1 MSRTLGAAAAAALA
15 LALPAHADEPP
26 GDRPVVVADRAFKL
40 PEVPPIRRKAKKDWL
55 HGLADRVDEAR
66 TVLEGHALV
75 VTSGDSEVRTFTYD
89 DLVKSLKPND
99 AQQPVAR
106 VPEP

>member
-15 LALPAHADEPP
+15 LALAVQADEPP
-26 GDRPVVVADRAFKL
+26 GDRPVVVADRTFTL
-40 PEVPPIRRKAKKDWL
+40 PDVPPIRRKAKKDWL

-66 TVLEGHALV
+66 TALEGHALV
-75 VTSGDSEVRTFTYD
+75 VTSGDSKVRTFTYD

-99 AQQPVAR
+99 TKQPVAR
-106 VPEP
+106 APEP